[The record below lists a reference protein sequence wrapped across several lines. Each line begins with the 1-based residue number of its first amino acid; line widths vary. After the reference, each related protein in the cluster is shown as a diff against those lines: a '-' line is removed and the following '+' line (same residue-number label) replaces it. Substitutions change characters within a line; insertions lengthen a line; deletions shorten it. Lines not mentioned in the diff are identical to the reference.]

1 MSKFK
6 KLVFSEMSEDDIE
19 DIKCELIDF
28 YDEFMDEP
36 FEEIADELSDE
47 GVVEL
52 YNKIFSSDKPEDIKI
67 LNEWKEEYS
76 RDLQNQV

>member
-6 KLVFSEMSEDDIE
+6 KLVFSKMSEDDIE

-76 RDLQNQV
+76 DGLK